1 MSINYKVPKAW
12 EKWILYLVAGMI
24 AGFLLVQLSFSQTV
38 TAQSLEAL
46 DMHCREVYHSYCF
59 GDEWR
64 SIVETIGNDTMSEHE
79 DMNEATMKQENKLTA
94 PHSFYKDHVSIY
106 EDQSFM
112 CKHVKHTMDQSG
124 MSEELKHK
132 YVCIVVNDDDVL
144 SQKGL
149 DETMNQFQNDL
160 DTFSIEDITGN
171 PQ

>member
-1 MSINYKVPKAW
+1 MVDSGMNYKIPKAW
-12 EKWILYLVAGMI
+12 EKYILYLVAGMI

-46 DMHCREVYHSYCF
+46 DLHCREVYHSYCF

-64 SIVETIGNDTMSEHE
+64 SIVDTIGNDTMNEHE

-94 PHSFYKDHVSIY
+94 PHSFYKDNVSLY

-112 CKHVKHTMDQSG
+112 CKHKKHL
-124 MSEELKHK
+124 SESSSHEI
-132 YVCIVVNDDDVL
+132 VCIVVNDDDVL

-149 DETMNQFQNDL
+149 DETMNQFKNDL
-160 DTFSIEDITGN
+160 DTFSIEDITGSE